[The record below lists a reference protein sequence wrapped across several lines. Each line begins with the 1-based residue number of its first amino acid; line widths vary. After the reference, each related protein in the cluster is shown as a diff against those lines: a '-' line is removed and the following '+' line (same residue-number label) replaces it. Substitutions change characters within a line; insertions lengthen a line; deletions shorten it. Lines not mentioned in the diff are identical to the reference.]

1 MQINRSNLD
10 LPLAAGKGET
20 DDEDF
25 CFPISPFMIFPE
37 SCGEFAIYVK
47 KGKNLILFTRDG
59 EQFTR
64 AHKAILHE
72 NGIREVYIKASQK
85 PDYDRYLEEHLG
97 TILTDESIPL
107 AVRSSVFYDLATCV
121 LGEIFETNR
130 HGLSSGSLDKLK
142 NIVRSSLQF
151 LSTGAAFR
159 AMAPVMSHGYGVHT
173 HSVNVFIYSAAILGS
188 WKMSVEERL
197 KTALG
202 AILHDIG
209 KATMP
214 RGILNK
220 HGKLNT
226 EERDLMK
233 MHPVRGA
240 GMCSMFHIGQTV
252 IHCLLFHHEKLDGS
266 GYPAGLR
273 ESRIPLHARIVGVVD
288 AFDTFTSERY
298 FYADPLTPH
307 QALTFLGEEMM
318 GWYDPEVI
326 FQFGKKLREG
336 GIDWPCLAPLKSLW
350 SSIPAHP

>member
-1 MQINRSNLD
+1 MQIDRSKLD
-10 LPLAAGKGET
+10 LPLAGAKGET
-20 DDEDF
+20 DDEGF

-37 SCGEFAIYVK
+37 ACAEFAVYVR
-47 KGKNLILFTRDG
+47 KGKNLILFTRQG
-59 EQFTR
+59 EQFTG
-64 AHKAILHE
+64 AHKASLHE
-72 NGIREVYIKASQK
+72 NGIREVYIQSSQK

-97 TILTDESIPL
+97 TILIDESIPSS
-107 AVRSSVFYDLATCV
+107 VRSSVLYHQATSI

-130 HGLSSGSLDKLK
+130 HGLSSGSLNKLK

-151 LSTGAAFR
+151 LSTGAALR

-173 HSVNVFIYSAAILGS
+173 HSANVFIYSAAILGS
-188 WKMSVEERL
+188 WKMPVEERL

-214 RGILNK
+214 RVILNK

-233 MHPVRGA
+233 MHPVRGV
-240 GMCSMFHIGQTV
+240 GMCAMFHIGQTV

-266 GYPAGLR
+266 GYPAGLS
-273 ESRIPLHARIVGVVD
+273 ESRIPLHARIVGAVD

-298 FYADPLTPH
+298 FYADPLSAH
-307 QALTFLGEEMM
+307 QALTFLGEEMA

-326 FQFGKKLREG
+326 IQFGKKLREA
-336 GIDWPCLAPLKSLW
+336 GID
-350 SSIPAHP
+350 

>member
-1 MQINRSNLD
+1 MQIHSSNLE
-10 LPLAAGKGET
+10 LPPSASNGET
-20 DDEDF
+20 DDEGF

-37 SCGEFAIYVK
+37 AYGEFAIYVR
-47 KGKNLILFTRDG
+47 KGRNLILFTRQG

-72 NGIREVYIKASQK
+72 QGIREVYIKSSQK

-107 AVRSSVFYDLATCV
+107 AVRSSVLYHHATSI
-121 LGEIFETNR
+121 LGEIFETNP
-130 HGLSSGSLDKLK
+130 HDLSACALDKLK

-159 AMAPVMSHGYGVHT
+159 AMAPVMSHGFGLHT

-188 WKMSVEERL
+188 WKMPVEERL

-214 RGILNK
+214 RVILNK

-226 EERDLMK
+226 EERELMK

-240 GMCSMFHIGQTV
+240 GMCAMFHIGQTV

-266 GYPAGLR
+266 GYPAGLP

-298 FYADPLTPH
+298 FYADPLSAH

-326 FQFGKKLREG
+326 IQFGKKLREA
-336 GIDWPCLAPLKSLW
+336 GID
-350 SSIPAHP
+350 